1 MCLFMKWKLWP
12 AGLALTVL
20 ALFSIQNPACA
31 GVTFE
36 RIKTRGDLRC
46 GVSEGIPGFSSKDP
60 SGSWQGLDVDFCRAL
75 AAAVLGDSQ
84 KVIFYPLQASQR
96 FASLK
101 AGEIDVLARNTTW
114 TLEREA
120 TLEVLFAGVL
130 YYDAQ
135 AFLVPAASRTNDLS
149 HLEGK
154 SICVVKGTTQEMNLE
169 YIFRDRNLSYQ
180 PMVVDTLAKGAE
192 ALATGGCAAL
202 TSEQPQLAGIRMN
215 AAGGPDTFVQL
226 PEQFAKEPL
235 GPVVRRG
242 DDEWFTIVRW
252 VLFTLVR
259 AEELGITRA
268 SLQSRL
274 NNSTDSKMQRWAA
287 TDGIISRSL
296 QIQPGWAVRAL
307 EAGGNYG
314 ELFERNLGSQSPL
327 KLERGL
333 NRLYTQGGLM
343 YAPPFR

>member
-1 MCLFMKWKLWP
+1 MRLLLKLNPWP
-12 AGLALTVL
+12 MALTVIVL
-20 ALFSIQNPACA
+20 AVFFIQNAGCA
-31 GVTFE
+31 GVTFD

-46 GVSEGIPGFSSKDP
+46 GVSEGIPGFSSKDAD
-60 SGSWQGLDVDFCRAL
+60 GRWQGLDVDFCRAL
-75 AAAVLGDSQ
+75 AAAVLGDPQ
-84 KVIFYPLQASQR
+84 KVSFFPLLASQR

-101 AGEIDVLARNTTW
+101 AGEIDILARNTTW
-114 TLEREA
+114 TLERES

-130 YYDAQ
+130 YYDSQ
-135 AFLVPAASRTNDLS
+135 VFLVPAASRANDLS
-149 HLEGK
+149 HLDGK

-169 YIFRDRNLSYQ
+169 YIFRDRNLIYQ
-180 PMVVDTLAKGAE
+180 PMVVDTVAKGGE
-192 ALATGGCAAL
+192 ALAAGRCAAL

-215 AAGGPDTFVQL
+215 AAGGPNTFVQL
-226 PEQFAKEPL
+226 PEQFSKEPL

-259 AEELGITRA
+259 AEELSITRA
-268 SLQSRL
+268 SLQSRF
-274 NNSTDSKMQRWAA
+274 NDSTDSKMQRWAA

-327 KLERGL
+327 KIERGL

>member
-1 MCLFMKWKLWP
+1 MRLSMKWNPWPVALAVILW
-12 AGLALTVL
+12 AVCCL
-20 ALFSIQNPACA
+20 QNPAWA
-31 GVTFE
+31 GVTFD

-46 GVSEGIPGFSSKDP
+46 GVSEGIPGFSSKDAN
-60 SGSWQGLDVDFCRAL
+60 GHWQGLDIDFCRAL
-75 AAAVLGDSQ
+75 AAAVLGDPQ
-84 KVIFYPLQASQR
+84 KVTFFPLLASQR

-101 AGEIDVLARNTTW
+101 AGEIDLLARNTTW
-114 TLEREA
+114 TMEREA

-130 YYDAQ
+130 YYDSQ
-135 AFLVPAASRTNDLS
+135 AFLVPAASRVNDLS
-149 HLEGK
+149 PLDGK
-154 SICVVKGTTQEMNLE
+154 GICVVKGTTQEMNLE

-180 PMVVDTLAKGAE
+180 PLVVDSVAKGAE
-192 ALATGGCAAL
+192 ALAAGRCAAL
-202 TSEQPQLAGIRMN
+202 TSERSQLAGVRMDSG
-215 AAGGPDTFVQL
+215 GGPDTFVQL
-226 PEQFAKEPL
+226 PEQFSKEPL

-268 SLQSRL
+268 SLHSRF
-274 NNSTDSKMQRWAA
+274 NNTTDSKMQRWSA

-333 NRLYTQGGLM
+333 NRLYDQGGLM